1 MQLRTTATATE
12 DDKRF
17 MKVAYEEAR
26 KGYEEGGIPIGAVLV
41 SSTGEILGQGH
52 NLRIQNSS
60 PILHVPSPP
69 NIYIYIYSIHPT
81 PKTPTNH
88 TTQAEISTL
97 QSAGRLPASKYANT
111 TMYTT
116 LSPCSMC
123 TGAILLYKIS
133 RVVIG
138 ENRTFMG
145 SEDWLGVKGVE
156 VVVLDDEG
164 CRELMERFVR
174 ERPGDWGEDIG
185 EEGGEG
191 CGC

>member
-1 MQLRTTATATE
+1 MQLQNMGTPTE
-12 DDKRF
+12 SDKKF
-17 MKVAYEEAR
+17 MKIAYEEAR

-52 NLRIQNSS
+52 NLRIQDSS
-60 PILHVPSPP
+60 PILH
-69 NIYIYIYSIHPT
+69 
-81 PKTPTNH
+81 
-88 TTQAEISTL
+88 AEISAL
-97 QSAGRLPASKYANT
+97 KSAGRLPATKYQNT

-138 ENRTFMG
+138 ENKTFVG

-156 VVVLDDEG
+156 VVVMEDED
-164 CRELMERFVR
+164 CKELLGRFIK
-174 ERPGDWGEDIG
+174 ERPGEWGEDIG
-185 EEGGEG
+185 EEEEK
-191 CGC
+191 